1 MKLLKKE
8 TKMRILL
15 AEDELA
21 LSRVIVK
28 ILEKNNYSTD
38 AVYNGED
45 ALAYIENG
53 NYDAIILDVM
63 MPKMDGFEGLRRV
76 RGQGIGTPILILSAK
91 TEIDDKVMGLDLGAN
106 DYLAKPFDTKELL
119 ARIRVITR
127 TQISQ
132 DSVLTFGN
140 ISLNRATY
148 ELSGAGSSFRLANKE
163 FQMMEMLMANPGH
176 IISAERFMEKIW
188 GYESDSEIN
197 VVWVY
202 VSYLRKKLAAL
213 GADFVIKA
221 GETVDPENRMVLEIF
236 VNGRCTP
243 LYIYFPLYS

>member
-1 MKLLKKE
+1 
-8 TKMRILL
+8 MRILL

-63 MPKMDGFEGLRRV
+63 MPKMDGFEVLRRV

-176 IISAERFMEKIW
+176 IISAERFMEKI
-188 GYESDSEIN
+188 
-197 VVWVY
+197 
-202 VSYLRKKLAAL
+202 
-213 GADFVIKA
+213 
-221 GETVDPENRMVLEIF
+221 
-236 VNGRCTP
+236 
-243 LYIYFPLYS
+243 